1 MNQTLQRCLMPLL
14 VSGLLAIS
22 GTAAAETAD
31 ELERRV
37 NELSIQLQQARKAL
51 EAARKQEAEAKQET
65 EQARKQKAIAKQET
79 EQAKMQLAELRKTFD
94 ERAPVEDPKIQF
106 GPLTIGGA
114 MRVNY
119 VLGTYVVDDPGTEP
133 YRGGNSG
140 NIELDTF
147 RINMN
152 LAYENWIGALEY
164 RWYSDYGQS
173 YPASYSFL
181 HTGWIGYQ
189 FNQDNHVEV
198 GVNRVPFGPSPYGVA
213 KSYMFDM
220 HYYLGLSD
228 DMDLGVKYATIS
240 GDWKFDFAYYLR
252 SEASYLGRSLDS
264 TRYSFD
270 IVRWNESVDNDGNV
284 IYGGQANGFD
294 ERNQLNFRAIRVME
308 LYNADSELGIS
319 LQYGQLKGTETE
331 DGDHWATS
339 AHMINRWGNIELA
352 SQLTRYEYRID
363 SDNPWQ
369 TDQLL
374 PSGAFDFAWFLAA
387 KAWVPAISLSLTHT
401 PTSIAWIDQII
412 PYIEY
417 SQVVKDESSFNDSQ
431 MFAIGSQ
438 FYRGNW
444 LVYTDLVLS
453 NGNWFIGNEADDGN
467 VDNYNR
473 VDGVGDWGENGNNR
487 WNTRFTINLGYYF

>member
-1 MNQTLQRCLMPLL
+1 MNQALQRRLIPLL
-14 VSGLLAIS
+14 VSGALAMS
-22 GTAAAETAD
+22 GTAAAETVD

-37 NELSIQLQQARKAL
+37 NELSNELQQARKDL
-51 EAARKQEAEAKQET
+51 EAARKQETVAKEEA
-65 EQARKQKAIAKQET
+65 EQANE
-79 EQAKMQLAELRKTFD
+79 QLAELRKTFD

-106 GPLTIGGA
+106 GPVTVGGA

-119 VLGTYVVDDPGTEP
+119 VLGSYAVDDSGDGP

-147 RINMN
+147 RINMA
-152 LAYENWIGALEY
+152 LAHENWIGAFEY

-173 YPASYSFL
+173 FPASYSFL
-181 HTGWIGYQ
+181 HTGWLGYQ
-189 FNQDNHVEV
+189 FDEDSHVEV
-198 GVNRVPFGPSPYGVA
+198 GVNRVPFGPGPYGIA

-220 HYYLGLSD
+220 HYYLGLAD
-228 DMDLGVKYATIS
+228 DMDLGVKYATRH
-240 GDWKFDFAYYLR
+240 GDWTFDLAYYLR
-252 SEASYLGRSLDS
+252 SEGSYLGRSLDS

-270 IVRWNESVDNDGNV
+270 IVRWNESVDSDGNV
-284 IYGGQANGFD
+284 IYGGQENGFD
-294 ERNQLNFRAIRVME
+294 ERNQLNFRAIRSME
-308 LYNADSELGIS
+308 IFNADSELGTS
-319 LQYGQLKGTETE
+319 LQYGQLKGTETD
-331 DGDHWATS
+331 DGDHWAAS
-339 AHMINRWGNIELA
+339 VHMINRWGNIELA

-374 PSGAFDFAWFLAA
+374 PSGAFDFAWFLAS
-387 KAWVPAISLSLTHT
+387 KAWVPAISLSSTHT
-401 PTSIAWIDQII
+401 PNIAWIDKIV

-417 SQVVKDESSFNDSQ
+417 SHVVKDESSFNDSQ

-444 LVYTDLVLS
+444 LVYTDLILS
-453 NGNWFIGNEADDGN
+453 NGNWFIGNEADDGK

-473 VDGVGDWGENGNNR
+473 VDGVGDWGANGNDR
-487 WNTRFTINLGYYF
+487 LNTRFTINLGYYF